1 MANLTSAQ
9 ISMSLIASAGE
20 AKSLAFLA
28 LTSAK
33 QGDFPKANDLLDQA
47 QQEITKAHRIQTST
61 LTDEALG
68 NASEIDLLLVH
79 ANDHLMSTML
89 AIELIEEIIELHKT
103 KAGKQ

>member
-9 ISMSLIASAGE
+9 ISMSLIAASGE

-28 LTSAK
+28 LASAK
-33 QGDFPKANDLLDQA
+33 QGDFPKAYDLLNHA

-89 AIELIEEIIELHKT
+89 AIELIEEIIELYRIDT
-103 KAGKQ
+103 EKQ

>member
-1 MANLTSAQ
+1 MANLTSTQ

-28 LTSAK
+28 LASAK
-33 QGDFPKANDLLDQA
+33 QGDFPKAYDLLDQA
-47 QQEITKAHRIQTST
+47 QQEILKAHRIQTST
-61 LTDEALG
+61 LSDEALG

-89 AIELIEEIIELHKT
+89 AIDLIEELIELHRINT
-103 KAGKQ
+103 EKQ